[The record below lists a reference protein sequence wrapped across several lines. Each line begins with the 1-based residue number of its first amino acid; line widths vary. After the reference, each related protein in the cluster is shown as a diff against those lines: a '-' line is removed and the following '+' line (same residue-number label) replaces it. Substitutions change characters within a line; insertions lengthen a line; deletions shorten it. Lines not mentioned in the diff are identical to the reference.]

1 MIVRILKFLLLLAL
15 IAFVGLVGYAYL
27 GNLKPQQSD
36 VTVPVE
42 LNVGN

>member
-1 MIVRILKFLLLLAL
+1 MVRLLKFLLLLAL

-27 GNLKPQQSD
+27 GNLDPKQSD

>member
-1 MIVRILKFLLLLAL
+1 MVRILKFLFLLAL

-27 GNLKPQQSD
+27 GNLAPKQSD